1 MINKN
6 DDAFLKSIRGATPI
20 KKNNKIKKDLPPQ
33 NINKKTNNKTIKQTQ
48 KEKQTNNSIV
58 KKKSFYTIEK
68 TPINKKLKQ
77 GKIPVDKK
85 IDLHGY
91 SLFEAETLFF
101 QTIKECYLSNLRC
114 ILFVTGKGSKQHN
127 VDSEK
132 THKLYYGKIRSKFY
146 EWLISPSLQKYIL
159 SYEGADIHHGGDGA
173 FFVYLRKIKS

>member
-68 TPINKKLKQ
+68 TPINKE
-77 GKIPVDKK
+77 P
-85 IDLHGY
+85 
-91 SLFEAETLFF
+91 FF
-101 QTIKECYLSNLRC
+101 LASSNKPLEIIVLPQHFLSA
-114 ILFVTGKGSKQHN
+114 I
-127 VDSEK
+127 
-132 THKLYYGKIRSKFY
+132 
-146 EWLISPSLQKYIL
+146 
-159 SYEGADIHHGGDGA
+159 
-173 FFVYLRKIKS
+173 